1 MAFRF
6 SPTIERVNEFV
17 DWFIPAELA
26 KDREKRKQARMF
38 LFSHIFGPFIGNVVP
53 AALFVFDHN
62 PTFDVYV
69 LAASI
74 TAFWLFPFAL
84 RWFGRYETLV
94 LLSVQNLIF
103 CILWSCYYYGGVTS
117 PTLSWVVTIP
127 LLAFFYIGP
136 HSRLRNAVLALF
148 AVNSIGFTLIY
159 AYGPTIDK
167 HLPAASSEGLGLVST
182 ACAAIYVMMMA
193 IYYAKT
199 VASSVELEAEMRRH
213 LTTFAELRRATIEAE
228 RAGAAK
234 AEFLAKMSHELRTP
248 LNAILGYSKLMLET
262 AMDNGNRGPVEDLGK
277 IFSAGRHLLKL
288 INEILDLSKIEAGKM
303 DLFNEEISLPALI
316 GQIARDWADEAA
328 QGGNDI
334 VVDVSRG
341 PELVTCDLQ
350 KLEQI
355 ITQLLENAI
364 KFTKEGRILITAESD
379 PADPHGHV
387 RISVQ
392 DSGIGIAPELL
403 PSLFEKFSAAKD
415 ATSSKYGG
423 TGLGLAL
430 GRQLCRLMGGDIVV
444 SSAPGKGSCFTVKIP
459 VRPLEECAAAPE
471 ALADGQI
478 LKRAA

>member
-1 MAFRF
+1 MGFRF

-17 DWFIPAELA
+17 DWFIPFELA

-53 AALFVFDHN
+53 AAIYVFDPS
-62 PTFDVYV
+62 PTFDVFV

-74 TAFWLFPFAL
+74 TAFWVFPLAL
-84 RWFGRYETLV
+84 RWFGQYETLV

-148 AVNSIGFTLIY
+148 TVNSVGFALIY
-159 AYGPTIDK
+159 TYGPEVGK
-167 HLPAASSEGLGLVST
+167 QLPAASSEGLGLVST
-182 ACAAIYVMMMA
+182 VCAALYVMMMA
-193 IYYAKT
+193 VYYAKT
-199 VASSVELEAEMRRH
+199 LASGVELEAEMRRH
-213 LTTFAELRRATIEAE
+213 LTTFAELRRATLEAE

-248 LNAILGYSKLMLET
+248 LSAILGYSKLLLET
-262 AMDNGNRGPVEDLGK
+262 AMDDGKTHSVEDLER
-277 IFSAGRHLLKL
+277 IFSAGRQLLKL

-303 DLFNEEISLPALI
+303 ELFNEEISLPALI
-316 GQIARDWADEAA
+316 HQIERDWAEESARN
-328 QGGNDI
+328 GNNI

-355 ITQLLENAI
+355 IGQLVDNAI
-364 KFTKEGRILITAESD
+364 KFTQKGRILITAEND
-379 PADPHGHV
+379 PADPGAYV
-387 RISVQ
+387 LISVR
-392 DSGIGIAPELL
+392 DSGIGIAADLI
-403 PSLFEKFSAAKD
+403 PSLFEKFSVAKD
-415 ATSSKYGG
+415 ITSSKYGG

-430 GRQLCRLMGGDIVV
+430 SRELCRLMRGDIAV
-444 SSAPGKGSCFTVKIP
+444 SSMPGEGSCFTVKIP
-459 VRPLEECAAAPE
+459 VKPPEQRAAPSE
-471 ALADGQI
+471 ALPDGQF
-478 LKRAA
+478 LQYAA